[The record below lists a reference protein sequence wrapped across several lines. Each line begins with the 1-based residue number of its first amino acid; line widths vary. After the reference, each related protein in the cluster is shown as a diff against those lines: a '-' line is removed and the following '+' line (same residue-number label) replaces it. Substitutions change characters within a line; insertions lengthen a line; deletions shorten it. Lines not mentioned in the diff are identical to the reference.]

1 MMFRTA
7 VTALGFVASS
17 SLAIAATDDE
27 LKERIVG
34 AWGQDPVCA
43 DGSLTFAADGTFTI
57 VMGDDEPEN
66 GTWSIADG
74 VLTGTGQPA
83 SSVTIDGDTLSL
95 GDPEG
100 GGRVETFNRCP
111 D

>member
-1 MMFRTA
+1 MTFRTA
-7 VTALGFVASS
+7 VTAVGLFAFS
-17 SLAIAATDDE
+17 SLALAATDDA
-27 LKERIVG
+27 LKEQIVG

-43 DGSLTFAADGTFTI
+43 EGSLTFAADGTFTI
-57 VMGDDEPEN
+57 VMAGDDPEN

-74 VLTGTGQPA
+74 VLTGTGQPT
-83 SSVTIDGDTLSL
+83 SSVTIDGDMLSL

>member
-1 MMFRTA
+1 MTFRTA
-7 VTALGFVASS
+7 VTALGLIAFP
-17 SLAIAATDDE
+17 SLALAASDDE
-27 LKERIVG
+27 LRQQILG

-43 DGSLTFAADGTFTI
+43 EGSLTFAADGTFAI
-57 VMGDDEPEN
+57 VMADDDPES

-74 VLTGTGQPA
+74 VLTGTDQPT
-83 SSVTIDGDTLSL
+83 SSVAIDGDTLSL

>member
-1 MMFRTA
+1 MSFRTVVA
-7 VTALGFVASS
+7 ALGLVAFS
-17 SLAIAATDDE
+17 SLALAATDDE
-27 LKERIVG
+27 LKARIVG

-43 DGSLTFAADGTFTI
+43 EGSLTFAADGTFTI
-57 VMGDDEPEN
+57 EMTGDDPEK

-74 VLTGTGQPA
+74 VLTGTDQPT
-83 SSVTIDGDTLSL
+83 SSVAIDGDTLSL

>member
-1 MMFRTA
+1 MTFRTV
-7 VTALGFVASS
+7 VTALGLVAVS
-17 SLAIAATDDE
+17 SLALAATDDA
-27 LKERIVG
+27 LKKQIVG

-43 DGSLTFAADGTFTI
+43 EGSLTFAADGTFTI
-57 VMGDDEPEN
+57 VLADDDPEN

-83 SSVTIDGDTLSL
+83 SSVTIEGDTLSL